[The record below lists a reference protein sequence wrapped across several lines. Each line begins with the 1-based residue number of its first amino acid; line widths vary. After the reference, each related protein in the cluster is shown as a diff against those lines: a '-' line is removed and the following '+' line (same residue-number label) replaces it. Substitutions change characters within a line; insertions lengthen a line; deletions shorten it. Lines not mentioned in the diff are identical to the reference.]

1 MTTPAVRN
9 LAGGRS
15 LEPVLALSDPIGVLS
30 IYVDADPALGA
41 RSRPGWQAP
50 VRTGL
55 REILAEAR
63 QEWPRV
69 ERIALETRVDEL
81 EGELDALLDPPGS
94 SSGRVLFPC

>member
-30 IYVDADPALGA
+30 IYVDA
-41 RSRPGWQAP
+41 
-50 VRTGL
+50 
-55 REILAEAR
+55 
-63 QEWPRV
+63 
-69 ERIALETRVDEL
+69 ETRVDEL

>member
-9 LAGGRS
+9 LAGGWS
-15 LEPVLALSDPIGVLS
+15 LEPVLALSDP
-30 IYVDADPALGA
+30 
-41 RSRPGWQAP
+41 RPGWQAP
-50 VRTGL
+50 VRTRL